1 MITTQTT
8 IPKELQEER
17 FLDPLTDFGFKKLFK
32 GEARKPALIDFLN
45 AILSPYD
52 EHIVDICYDDP
63 EHLGDTKDD
72 RSAVCDLVCV
82 SDTGTT
88 FLVEV
93 QRALQKHFTGRSLY
107 YMSHLITKQADRGTW
122 AYEVKKV
129 YSINLL
135 NFESPDP
142 WFVPDQYRH
151 DFRYI
156 EKHTST
162 EIPHTTM
169 IYVEIP
175 KFRKLMGDKAVASR
189 ADKWLYYMTYMRELK
204 EYKEEDNI
212 LKEFLDA
219 AEVGNLPEEEL
230 KMYKAS
236 QKAEWDEYAR
246 ITTATE
252 IGEEAG
258 LKKGEAL
265 GLQKG
270 AEEKAIDIAKTMK
283 VKGMDC
289 KTIAEIT
296 GLSEAEVKNL

>member
-17 FLDPLTDFGFKKLFK
+17 FLDPLTDFGFKKLIK
-32 GEARKPALIDFLN
+32 GESRKPALIDFLN

-93 QRALQKHFTGRSLY
+93 QRALQKYFTGRSLY

-151 DFRYI
+151 DFRYT
-156 EKHTST
+156 EKYAST
-162 EIPHTTM
+162 EMPYTTM

-175 KFRKLMGDKAVASR
+175 KFRKIMGDKPVEKR
-189 ADKWLYYMTYMRELK
+189 VDKWLYYITYMRELK

-252 IGEEAG
+252 RGE
-258 LKKGEAL
+258 
-265 GLQKG
+265 QKG
-270 AEEKAIDIAKTMK
+270 REEERFDIAKTMLSEGLDIQLISK
-283 VKGMDC
+283 V
-289 KTIAEIT
+289 T
-296 GLSEAEVKNL
+296 GLTEEEIKKL